1 MLENLCAPNKWQ
13 SCDQAASISAPM
25 VLPLMTVAETIIEEE
40 EEKEVLKEE
49 KEKQNIKE
57 EKEMEKEIAKEE
69 VGAVIPL

>member
-1 MLENLCAPNKWQ
+1 
-13 SCDQAASISAPM
+13 M
-25 VLPLMTVAETIIEEE
+25 VLPLMTVAETIMEE

>member
-1 MLENLCAPNKWQ
+1 
-13 SCDQAASISAPM
+13 M

-57 EKEMEKEIAKEE
+57 EKEIAKEE

>member
-1 MLENLCAPNKWQ
+1 
-13 SCDQAASISAPM
+13 
-25 VLPLMTVAETIIEEE
+25 MTVAETIIEEE

-57 EKEMEKEIAKEE
+57 EKEIAKEE

>member
-1 MLENLCAPNKWQ
+1 
-13 SCDQAASISAPM
+13 M
-25 VLPLMTVAETIIEEE
+25 VLPLMTVAETIIEEG
-40 EEKEVLKEE
+40 EEKGVLQEE